1 MIRRGLLPFAR
12 RQRPKSMKK
21 KIIPA
26 VRQQQQKGEQQQ
38 KKEPKF
44 NYEDMMAIKH
54 AMKSGWW
61 YINKKISKNYFFV
74 SNPNDKAAAEKESNL

>member
-1 MIRRGLLPFAR
+1 MTAFFFLNPHQKMIRRGLLPFAR

-21 KIIPA
+21 NIIPA

-38 KKEPKF
+38 KEDTPPKF

-54 AMKSGWW
+54 AMKSG
-61 YINKKISKNYFFV
+61 
-74 SNPNDKAAAEKESNL
+74 